1 MFPMLRDR
9 DPCSFSLSLGRPALA
24 GGGRHRSG
32 LLRKS
37 RRILLGGAF
46 FLALFLLPKTAGA
59 AIGQPFSP
67 REAARL
73 GYPHVATAS
82 LPSSLTAYT
91 LSRTATNPLGHDV
104 TERIREVA
112 GPDGVVFALS
122 WSGIHPPDLGRLLGG
137 RLPSPLPFVRGPRI
151 LSQPNLELRMGGSVL
166 HAEGSAWDPRRIPPG
181 TDLPA
186 ILALP

>member
-1 MFPMLRDR
+1 MLPMLRDR
-9 DPCSFSLSLGRPALA
+9 DPCSPSLFLGRPALA
-24 GGGRHRSG
+24 GGGRRRSG
-32 LLRKS
+32 LRRKS
-37 RRILLGGAF
+37 RREILGGAF
-46 FLALFLLPKTAGA
+46 FLALLLLSEPAGA

-67 REAARL
+67 TEATRL
-73 GYPHVATAS
+73 GYTHVLTTP
-82 LPSSLTAYT
+82 LPGSLTAYT
-91 LSRTATNPLGHDV
+91 MSRTATNPLGHEI

-181 TDLPA
+181 TNLPA

>member
-1 MFPMLRDR
+1 MVPKGCDR
-9 DPCSFSLSLGRPALA
+9 DPCRLPRSPKPPALS
-24 GGGRHRSG
+24 GGGRTRSG

-37 RRILLGGAF
+37 RRALFGGAF
-46 FLALFLLPKTAGA
+46 FLALFLLPARAGA

-67 REAARL
+67 QEAARL
-73 GYPHVATAS
+73 GYPRVATVT
-82 LPSSLTAYT
+82 LPGSLTSYT
-91 LSRTATNPLGHDV
+91 LSRTVTNPLGHAV

-122 WSGIHPPDLGRLLGG
+122 WSGVHPPDLGRLLGG

-181 TDLPA
+181 TNLPA

>member
-1 MFPMLRDR
+1 MAHHR
-9 DPCSFSLSLGRPALA
+9 DPWRPPRSPSLPALA
-24 GGGRHRSG
+24 GEDRSPPG

-37 RRILLGGAF
+37 RRLLAGSV
-46 FLALFLLPKTAGA
+46 LFLGFALLPERAGA
-59 AIGQPFSP
+59 AIGQPFSLQ
-67 REAARL
+67 EATEL

-82 LPSSLTAYT
+82 LPGSLTAYT
-91 LSRTATNPLGHDV
+91 LSRTVTNPLGHTV

-112 GPDGVVFALS
+112 GPNGRIFALS

-151 LSQPNLELRMGGSVL
+151 LSQPNLELRMAGSVL

-181 TDLPA
+181 TNLPALLDLP
-186 ILALP
+186 

>member
-9 DPCSFSLSLGRPALA
+9 DPCASPLSFGRLALRK
-24 GGGRHRSG
+24 GGQSQSG
-32 LLRKS
+32 LLCTS
-37 RRILLGGAF
+37 RRIFWGGAF

-73 GYPHVATAS
+73 GYSHVATAT
-82 LPSSLTAYT
+82 LPGSLTSYT
-91 LSRTATNPLGHDV
+91 LSRTVTNPLGHEV

-181 TDLPA
+181 TNLPA